1 MSPLIEI
8 NLDETPEVMPTL
20 QTGLRILTI
29 KDVEQQTDKN
39 EKSFVMVEFEV
50 EEPDSEENGD
60 KAWDRFYLEFKPARV
75 KFKQLCLSAGLGHGS
90 EGVDTSEL
98 IGKTV
103 RALVVS
109 NTYKDGSGETVEN
122 TKIKKY
128 VFDADEG

>member
-1 MSPLIEI
+1 MGIIDI

-75 KFKQLCLSAGLGHGS
+75 KFKQLCMSAGIGHGS
-90 EGVDTSEL
+90 LGVDTSDL
-98 IGKTV
+98 IGRTV
-103 RALVVS
+103 RALVKS
-109 NTYKDGSGETVEN
+109 RTYKDESGETQE
-122 TKIKKY
+122 TTQISKY
-128 VFDADEG
+128 VCDADED